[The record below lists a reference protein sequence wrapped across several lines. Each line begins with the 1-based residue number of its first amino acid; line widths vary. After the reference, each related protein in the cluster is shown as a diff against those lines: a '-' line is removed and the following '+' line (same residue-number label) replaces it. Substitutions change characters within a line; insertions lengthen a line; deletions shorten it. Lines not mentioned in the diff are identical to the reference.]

1 MSGLLIT
8 LGFAVAGVLFGT
20 ILALVGMPRHTH
32 KVENTDTGKVEF
44 RGSQRQCL
52 DYLKE
57 KGFRGNYSMTQIDD

>member
-1 MSGLLIT
+1 MSGLLIA

-20 ILALVGMPRHTH
+20 VLGLLNMPKHTH
-32 KVENTDTGKVEF
+32 KIENTDTRKIEF

-57 KGFRGNYSMTQIDD
+57 KGFRGNYSMTQIND